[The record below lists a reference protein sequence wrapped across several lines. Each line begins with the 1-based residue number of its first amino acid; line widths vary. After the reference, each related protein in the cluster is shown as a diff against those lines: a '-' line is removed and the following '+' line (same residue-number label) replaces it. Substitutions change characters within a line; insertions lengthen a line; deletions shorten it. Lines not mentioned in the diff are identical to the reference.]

1 LRVLFDTNVL
11 VSAFAAEGLCARLM
25 MRANRREFELLISP
39 AIRREFEKNLKIKLG
54 LTPEEIRE
62 AVFLLE
68 ETAIRYERKK

>member
-1 LRVLFDTNVL
+1 MRVLFDTNVL